1 MILITGASGLLGASL
16 VALARERGLDVAG
29 LYHRHAVN
37 ISGAISYAVDL
48 TDASATRKIFDRLKP
63 AIVIHCAA
71 ETNVD
76 WCQEHPDDAFRMNV
90 TASAGVAANSAST
103 GARMI
108 YVSTDSVFDGSRGN
122 YAETDRPA
130 PVNTYAQTKLQG
142 EQSVLEMNPA
152 ATIVRL
158 TLYGW
163 NAQNKL
169 SLAEWILHEL
179 SQDRVVPGF
188 TDIFFCPI
196 LANHAAGTLL
206 DLAGR
211 DLPGLYHLVGSERVS
226 KYEFARRVA
235 RRFGFDLEKI
245 APAQA
250 ADAKMKAPR
259 PRDVSLN
266 TAKIS
271 AALGYAMP
279 DVDAGLLEF
288 ARLRDSGYVER
299 IRGQHAGAQ
308 K

>member
-1 MILITGASGLLGASL
+1 MILVTGASGLLGASL
-16 VALARERGLDVAG
+16 VAFAREQGLEVVG
-29 LYHRHAVN
+29 LYHRHAVS
-37 ISGAISYAVDL
+37 ISGADIQAVDL
-48 TDASATRKIFDRLKP
+48 TDASATRKIFEALKP
-63 AIVIHCAA
+63 ATVIHCAA

-76 WCQEHPDDAFRMNV
+76 WCQEHPDQAYRMNV
-90 TASAGVAANSAST
+90 TASAAVAANCAST
-103 GARMI
+103 GARMV
-108 YVSTDSVFDGSRGN
+108 YVSTDSVFDGNRGN
-122 YAETDRPA
+122 YAETDHAA
-130 PVNTYAQTKLQG
+130 PVNIYAQTKLQG
-142 EQSVLEMNPA
+142 EELVLERYPA
-152 ATIVRL
+152 ATVARL

-169 SLAEWILHEL
+169 SLAEWILQEL

-196 LANHAAGTLL
+196 LANHAARTLL
-206 DLAGR
+206 ALAGR

-226 KYEFARRVA
+226 KYEFAQRVA
-235 RRFGFDLEKI
+235 GTFGFDPGKI
-245 APAQA
+245 APTRA

-271 AALGYAMP
+271 AALGCAMP

-299 IRGQHAGAQ
+299 IRGQRAGAR